1 MAEIKFD
8 TIEEAL
14 ADLKAGKLI
23 MVTDDE
29 DRENEGDFICAAEF
43 ATPENVNF
51 MATYGKGLI
60 CMPVSLEI
68 AHKFDFPPM
77 VGENTDNHETAFTV
91 SVDHVST
98 STGISAYDRSATALA
113 LCDENTKPADFRR
126 PGHMFP
132 LIAKKDGVFVRNGHT
147 EATVDFC
154 RLAGLKEAGLCCE
167 IMSADG
173 HMARLPELYEMAKK
187 FGFKLVSIEQLIR
200 YRKSHEK
207 VVERVAEAKL
217 PTKYGEFKIYGY
229 KDLTNGLEHSALVM
243 GDIGSALRQGSV
255 TASSDNEA
263 ESILCRVHSECL
275 TGDAFGSLKCDCG
288 EQFDAAMKKIGEAK
302 KGVLVYLRQE
312 GRGIGL
318 LNKIKAYSLQD
329 KGLDTVD
336 ANLALGLPEDAR
348 DYNCGIQILRDLG
361 ISKIKLM
368 TNNPDKIEKINCKD
382 CGLEITERI
391 ELSVPPR
398 KEDSNYLMTK
408 KLKMGHL
415 L

>member
-1 MAEIKFD
+1 MFD
-8 TIEEAL
+8 TIEEAIY
-14 ADLKAGKLI
+14 DLKKGKLI

-68 AHKFDFPPM
+68 AHRLDFPPM

-98 STGISAYDRSATALA
+98 STGISAFDRSATAMA
-113 LCDENTKPADFRR
+113 LVREDTKPSDFRR

-132 LIAKKDGVFVRNGHT
+132 LIARKGGVFVRNGHT

-167 IMSADG
+167 IMSSDG
-173 HMARLPELYEMAKK
+173 KMARLPELEKMARE
-187 FGFKLVSIEQLIR
+187 FGLKIVSIEQLIR

-207 VVERVAEAKL
+207 VIERVAEAKL
-217 PTKYGEFKIYGY
+217 PTKYGEFKIFGY
-229 KDLTNGLEHSALVM
+229 RDLTNGLEHAALVM
-243 GDIGSALRQGSV
+243 GDVSGG
-255 TASSDNEA
+255 DD
-263 ESILCRVHSECL
+263 ILCRVHSECL

-288 EQFDAAMKKIGEAK
+288 EQFDAAMRKIAQEK
-302 KGVLVYLRQE
+302 RGVLVYLRQE

-318 LNKIKAYSLQD
+318 LNKIRAYSLQD
-329 KGLDTVD
+329 RGLDTVD
-336 ANLALGLPEDAR
+336 ANLRLGLPADAR
-348 DYNCGIQILRDLG
+348 DYNCGIQILKNLG
-361 ISKIKLM
+361 ISRIRLM

-382 CGLEITERI
+382 CGLEITGRVDI
-391 ELSVPPR
+391 QVPVR
-398 KEDSNYLMTK
+398 KEDENYLKTK
-408 KLKMGHL
+408 AIRMNHMLKL
-415 L
+415 

>member
-1 MAEIKFD
+1 MNEIHFD

-14 ADLKAGKLI
+14 ADLRSGKLI

-51 MATYGKGLI
+51 MATWGRGLI
-60 CMPVSLEI
+60 CMPVDI
-68 AHKFDFPPM
+68 DTAHRLNFPPM

-113 LCDENTKPADFRR
+113 LVDDNTKPQDFRR

-132 LIAKKDGVFVRNGHT
+132 LIAKKGGVFVRNGHT

-154 RLAGLKEAGLCCE
+154 KLAGLKGPGLCCE
-167 IMSADG
+167 IMSDDG
-173 HMARLPELYEMAKK
+173 HMARLPELYKMAKK
-187 FGFKLVSIEQLIR
+187 WGFKLVSIEQLIR
-200 YRKSHEK
+200 YRKAHEK
-207 VVERVAEAKL
+207 IVERTAQAKL
-217 PTKYGEFKIYGY
+217 PTKYGEFTIYGY
-229 KDLTNGLEHSALVM
+229 KDLATGAEHSALVF
-243 GDIGSALRQGSV
+243 GDITKDDV
-255 TASSDNEA
+255 
-263 ESILCRVHSECL
+263 LCRVHSECL

-288 EQFDAAMKKIGEAK
+288 EQFDAAMKKIAENK
-302 KGVLVYLRQE
+302 SGVLVYLRQE

-329 KGLDTVD
+329 KGMDTVE

-348 DYNCGIQILRDLG
+348 DYNCGIQILKDLG
-361 ISKIKLM
+361 ISKIRLM
-368 TNNPDKIEKINCKD
+368 TNNPDKVSKIH
-382 CGLEITERI
+382 CGEAGLKITERVA
-391 ELSVPPR
+391 LQVPVR
-398 KEDSNYLMTK
+398 KEDELYLKTK
-408 KLKMGHL
+408 KLKMGHFL
-415 L
+415 

>member
-1 MAEIKFD
+1 MSDIKFD

-14 ADLKAGKLI
+14 ADLRAGKLI

-29 DRENEGDFICAAEF
+29 DRENEGDLICAAEF

-51 MATYGKGLI
+51 MASFAKGLI

-68 AHKFDFPPM
+68 AHKLDFPPM

-113 LCDENTKPADFRR
+113 LVDENSKPADFRR

-132 LIAKKDGVFVRNGHT
+132 LIAKKGGVFVRNGHT

-173 HMARLPELYEMAKK
+173 HMARLPELSKMAKEW
-187 FGFKLVSIEQLIR
+187 GLKLVSIEQLIK
-200 YRKSHEK
+200 YRKTHEK
-207 VVERVAEAKL
+207 IVERVAEAKL

-229 KDLTNGLEHSALVM
+229 KDLSNGLEHSALVL
-243 GDIGSALRQGSV
+243 GDVASAENNGAASENSV
-255 TASSDNEA
+255 
-263 ESILCRVHSECL
+263 LCRVHSECL
-275 TGDAFGSLKCDCG
+275 TGDTFGSLKCDCG
-288 EQFDAAMKKIGEAK
+288 EQFDAAMKKIAENGS
-302 KGVLVYLRQE
+302 GVLVYLRQE

-318 LNKIKAYSLQD
+318 LNKIKAYALQD
-329 KGLDTVD
+329 NGMDTVD

-348 DYNCGIQILRDLG
+348 DYNCGIQILKDLG
-361 ISKIKLM
+361 ISKIRLM
-368 TNNPDKIEKINCKD
+368 TNNPDKIEKINCKEL
-382 CGLEITERI
+382 GLEITERVV
-391 ELSVPPR
+391 LQVPVR
-398 KEDSNYLMTK
+398 KEDENYLKTK
-408 KLKMGHL
+408 VSRMGHL
-415 L
+415 MKF